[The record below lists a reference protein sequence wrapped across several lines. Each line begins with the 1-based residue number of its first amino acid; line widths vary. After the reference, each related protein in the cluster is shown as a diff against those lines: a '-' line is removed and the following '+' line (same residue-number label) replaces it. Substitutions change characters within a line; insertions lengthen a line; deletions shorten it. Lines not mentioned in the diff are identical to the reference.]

1 MNRIF
6 RKHRKK
12 LKGMTLIECII
23 AMAVF
28 SIATLIMVRMTQVA
42 LNLLQ
47 NSNHVNNK
55 VAAEAPA
62 AAIQNDTIL
71 YADEGGALETA
82 PAAEDVTFTVKS
94 STKTYTVN
102 AKKYDTS
109 CMASRSNRDTGSGL
123 DADLDFYKI
132 EPATEPTT

>member
-6 RKHRKK
+6 RKHNKK

-42 LNLLQ
+42 MNLLK

-55 VAAEAPA
+55 IAAEAPA
-62 AAIQNDTIL
+62 AAIQNNTVL
-71 YADEGGALETA
+71 YDDEGGTVETA
-82 PAAEDVTFTVKS
+82 PVAEEVTFQVKYGA
-94 STKTYTVN
+94 KEYTVN

-123 DADLDFYKI
+123 DADLDFYRI
-132 EPATEPTT
+132 EPAP

>member
-6 RKHRKK
+6 RKRNKK

-42 LNLLQ
+42 MELLR

-62 AAIQNDTIL
+62 AAVQDVTTL
-71 YADEGGALETA
+71 YDDQGIAA
-82 PAAEDVTFTVKS
+82 PVAAPPEAVTFTVKS
-94 STKTYTVN
+94 SVGNYTVN

-123 DADLDFYKI
+123 DADLDFYTI
-132 EPATEPTT
+132 EPATAPGP